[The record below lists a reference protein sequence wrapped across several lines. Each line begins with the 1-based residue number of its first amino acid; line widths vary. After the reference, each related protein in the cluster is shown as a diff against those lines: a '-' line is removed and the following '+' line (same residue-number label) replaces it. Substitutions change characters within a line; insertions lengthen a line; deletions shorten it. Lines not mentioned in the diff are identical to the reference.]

1 MQEEIFCPECGEL
14 TEHVTV
20 KLGREHL
27 VRCEACGT
35 VHPQQLERTRLSSLR
50 VIVSAPEGSARRTI
64 ELPAEDLLAVGDEIL
79 VDDGVDEVVMVE
91 VTSIELAGGGREERA
106 TAGEVKTLWTRAVDE
121 VVVKVSVQRRG
132 RTTSIDV
139 PARGDEPFAGGE
151 VRTADGKRYRVEK
164 IRVRDGRSPDR
175 ALAKEIVRGWGAAL

>member
-14 TEHVTV
+14 TEHETV

-35 VHPQQLERTRLSSLR
+35 VHPHRLERTRLSILR
-50 VIVSAPEGSARRTI
+50 VIVSATGSSSLRTI
-64 ELPAEDLLAVGDEIL
+64 ELPVEDLLSIGDEIL
-79 VDDGVDEVVMVE
+79 VDDGIGDVVMVE
-91 VTSIELAGGGREERA
+91 VTSIELPGGRREERA
-106 TAGEVKTLWTRAVDE
+106 RVGEVKTLWTRAVDE

-132 RTTSIDV
+132 RTTSHDI
-139 PARGDEPFAGGE
+139 PARGDEPFAVGE
-151 VRTADGKRYRVEK
+151 VRTADGRRYRVEK

-175 ALAKEIVRGWGAAL
+175 ALAKEIVRVWGAAL